1 MHATAAPA
9 ISQSAWEALQ
19 GAYDLQVHVAPDVI
33 ERRIDDLDLAKEF
46 LAHGLRGFVLKS
58 HYLPTAERAKV
69 VSKAVPGIAAYGAI
83 TLNHSIGGLNPVAVE
98 LAGRAAAKSSG
109 CPRWTPQTKPPAAWT
124 GRRRSCL
131 SGPRSSVSS
140 RQRESRRPR
149 FPWWMADGKLTEAAR
164 RCLELI
170 GKYNMILATG
180 HLGRVEI
187 FALVKTAREMG
198 LKRVLVTHAEFPSQN
213 LTAGEQYELA
223 EMGALIEHC
232 FTTMHTGKASW
243 EGVFEAIRKAR
254 SGALRAFD
262 RPRANHQ
269 PAGRRGFR
277 DVRAEVAGG
286 RLHVRGNPPH
296 GRNESGRA
304 RRVARTIVLRLLPVG
319 VDVVDVVDR
328 YGRPG
333 SCGVEIHFLVE
344 LAAVRAQ
351 VKRPAHVLAAE
362 AAF

>member
-1 MHATAAPA
+1 MHATAASA

-19 GAYDLQVHVAPDVI
+19 GACDLQVHVAPDVI

-69 VSKAVPGIAAYGAI
+69 VTKAVPGIAAYGAI

-98 LAGRAAAKSSG
+98 LAGRSG
-109 CPRWTPQTKPPAAWT
+109 CKIVWMPTVDAENETA
-124 GRRRSCL
+124 GRVD
-131 SGPRSSVSS
+131 GPSAKLPFWAKI
-140 RQRESRRPR
+140 QRELAATGIAPPPISVV
-149 FPWWMADGKLTEAAR
+149 DGGGKLTEAAR

-243 EGVFEAIRKAR
+243 EGVFEAIRKAGPER
-254 SGALRAFD
+254 CVLSTDLG
-262 RPRANHQ
+262 Q
-269 PAGRRGFR
+269 TI
-277 DVRAEVAGG
+277 
-286 RLHVRGNPPH
+286 NPPVAE
-296 GRNESGRA
+296 GFAMFAQKLLEAGFTSA
-304 RRVARTIVLRLLPVG
+304 EIRRMAVTNPAA
-319 VDVVDVVDR
+319 
-328 YGRPG
+328 
-333 SCGVEIHFLVE
+333 LVE
-344 LAAVRAQ
+344 
-351 VKRPAHVLAAE
+351 
-362 AAF
+362 